1 MWAINICALP
11 VKTMY
16 PFCSNSLDGLKQIAP
31 VSQARIMVESKK
43 LVDEWPTEPWRG
55 SFHRFPTENP
65 ASSQE
70 LLKEADPQTVLLI
83 FWGWG
88 RVALGEIP
96 SLPGRGARG
105 SQEHVLA
112 KPSFCMHSAQLS
124 RPCNLLYFL
133 PPLPADRDSS
143 CNGIPATRAPSV
155 SPGRPLLGL

>member
-1 MWAINICALP
+1 MLYQF
-11 VKTMY
+11 KTMY
-16 PFCSNSLDGLKQIAP
+16 PFCSNSLDGLKQIRL
-31 VSQARIMVESKK
+31 VSRFPIMVESKK

-70 LLKEADPQTVLLI
+70 LLKEADPDCAPDIL
-83 FWGWG
+83 GWG
-88 RVALGEIP
+88 GWR
-96 SLPGRGARG
+96 SGRFPITWEGARG

-112 KPSFCMHSAQLS
+112 KPSLCMHSAQLS
-124 RPCNLLYFL
+124 GPCNLAI
-133 PPLPADRDSS
+133 LPAPSACRQRLC